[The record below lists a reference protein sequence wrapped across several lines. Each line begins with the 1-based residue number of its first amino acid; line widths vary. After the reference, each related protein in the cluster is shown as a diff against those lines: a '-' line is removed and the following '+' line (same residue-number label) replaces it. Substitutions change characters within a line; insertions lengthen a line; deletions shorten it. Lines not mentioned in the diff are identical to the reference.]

1 MCTNQREIYVREK
14 KTTLCTFLAKE
25 KTPNF
30 SMNSVAFDC
39 PGFIK
44 TNDGVAVSAIEA
56 IVKESPDTNL
66 YAATSGGGTLAL
78 SSNRNNSDDGFTILQ
93 ENDVLGE
100 IRFAGSDGTDIQTYS
115 ARIMAEVDGTPGSN
129 NMPGRLEFHTNSGG
143 ATTAERLRIGKN
155 GHVSIAGNYTQT
167 SYALQVTGTINA
179 TTDVKING
187 ASAATTGK
195 AIAMAMLFG

>member
-1 MCTNQREIYVREK
+1 MSFVNFLKHHLLCAVRRD
-14 KTTLCTFLAKE
+14 
-25 KTPNF
+25 
-30 SMNSVAFDC
+30 SDDSVRDDA
-39 PGFIK
+39 GNHTII
-44 TNDGVAVSAIEA
+44 AV
-56 IVKESPDTNL
+56 ESH
-66 YAATSGGGTLAL
+66 ATSGGGTLAL

-100 IRFAGSDGTDIQTYS
+100 IRFAGSDGTDLQTYG